1 MSNRRTNTIAFEVS
15 AWNELV
21 IALNDP
27 LETAWVLIARVVGEP
42 GATDTTLLVRSV
54 HPVPDEAYDVRRA
67 DALSIVT
74 AGWVPAFGLAASDE
88 AIPVFVHTHPGG
100 YPEHSKHDLKVDE
113 QLARVAE
120 VRTELEHYASLVLSG
135 TPDEPVFAGRLK
147 VAGGDWELLDRTRIV
162 GERLT
167 LLQNA
172 VSCESAPAAIFDRQV
187 RAFGA
192 DGQRALA
199 QLRVGVVGAGGTGSA
214 AIEQLVRLGVKDI
227 VVIDPQTLADTNVTR
242 VYGST
247 LNDVDLPKVDV
258 AITHGEAIGLGTR
271 FDPIQGGVREK
282 SVAESLVHCDI
293 IMGCTDDNSGRIVLG
308 RMPQALLQLL
318 VDCGVVIDSRGGAL
332 FEILGRV
339 SVVTPT
345 SACLVCMGE
354 VDDARARAESMTPE
368 EYTRLAAEGY
378 APELDTKDPAVI
390 TFTTTT
396 ASFAINELLA
406 RVLGYCDERPANRV
420 LIRMVDRSISTTRR
434 GILGKHRC
442 GRPEHLAAGTSEPF
456 LGRGWTGA

>member
-1 MSNRRTNTIAFEVS
+1 MSKWRTNTIAFEAS
-15 AWNELV
+15 AWSELAS
-21 IALNDP
+21 ALNDP
-27 LETAWVLIARVVGEP
+27 LETAWVLVARVVGEP

-54 HPVPDEAYDVRRA
+54 HPVPNDAYEDRQA
-67 DALSIVT
+67 NALSIVSG
-74 AGWVPAFGLAASDE
+74 GWVPAFGVAASDE

-100 YPEHSKHDLKVDE
+100 SAEHSKHDLKVDE
-113 QLARVAE
+113 QLSRVAE
-120 VRTELEHYASLVLSG
+120 VRTDLGHYASLVLSG
-135 TPDEPVFAGRLK
+135 TPDDPVFAGRLK

-172 VSCESAPAAIFDRQV
+172 IAGESVPSAIFDRQV
-187 RAFGA
+187 RAFGT

-214 AIEQLVRLGVKDI
+214 AVEQLVRLGVKDI
-227 VVIDPQTLADTNVTR
+227 IVLDPQTLADTNVTR

-258 AITHGEAIGLGTR
+258 AMKHAEAIGLGTR
-271 FDPIQGGVREK
+271 VEPIRGGVREK
-282 SVAESLVHCDI
+282 SVVESLVHCDI
-293 IMGCTDDNSGRIVLG
+293 IMGCTDDNSGRIILG

-318 VDCGVVIDSRGGAL
+318 VDCGVVIDSRGGVL

-354 VDDARARAESMTPE
+354 VDDARARAESMTPD
-368 EYTRLAAEGY
+368 EYARLAAEGY

-390 TFTTTT
+390 TFTTAT
-396 ASFAINELLA
+396 ASFAINELLS
-406 RVLGYCDERPANRV
+406 RVLGYCDDRPANRV

-434 GILGKHRC
+434 GIQGKHRC
-442 GRPEHLAAGTSEPF
+442 GRPEHLAAGTSEPL
-456 LGRGWTGA
+456 LGRGWSDA